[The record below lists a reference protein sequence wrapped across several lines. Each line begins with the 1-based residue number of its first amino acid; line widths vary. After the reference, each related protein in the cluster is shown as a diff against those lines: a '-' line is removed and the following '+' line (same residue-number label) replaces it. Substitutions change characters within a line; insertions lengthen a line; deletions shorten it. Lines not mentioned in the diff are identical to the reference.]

1 MSKPSERCRR
11 VIAQIAEKHLGLS
24 TLEERGADRLDFQEL
39 SVASIRAALEAAY
52 AAGAASAAAKAV
64 RA

>member
-1 MSKPSERCRR
+1 MSKPPERCRR
-11 VIAQIAEKHLGLS
+11 VIAEIATKHLGLP
-24 TLEERGADRLDFQEL
+24 TLEERGVDRLDFHEL

-52 AAGAASAAAKAV
+52 AAGATSAAAKAV